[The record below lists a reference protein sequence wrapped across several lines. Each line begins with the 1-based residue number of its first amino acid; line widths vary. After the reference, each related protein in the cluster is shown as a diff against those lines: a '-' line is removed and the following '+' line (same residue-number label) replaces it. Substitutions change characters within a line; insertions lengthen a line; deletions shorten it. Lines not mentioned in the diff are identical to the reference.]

1 MIQVNDQPVEW
12 KPGMTVADMLKQM
25 PDVRLCSVVRLNG
38 KLISSPRFDDTRI
51 PDNAVIHLL
60 PLVAGG

>member
-1 MIQVNDQPVEW
+1 
-12 KPGMTVADMLKQM
+12 MTIADLLKQM
-25 PDVRLCSVVRLNG
+25 PDVRFCSVVRLNG
-38 KLISSPRFDDTRI
+38 KLVSSPRFRETRI